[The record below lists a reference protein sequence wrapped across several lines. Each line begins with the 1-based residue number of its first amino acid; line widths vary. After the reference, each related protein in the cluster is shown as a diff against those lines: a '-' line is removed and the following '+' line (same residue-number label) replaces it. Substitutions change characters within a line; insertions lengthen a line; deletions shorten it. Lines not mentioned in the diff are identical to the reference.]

1 MVKYWFV
8 RHNMQAYKE
17 HSDRIGREQ
26 TRAAKIRHFR
36 NLTKGDKIIYYAKDT
51 QKIIGLFEIAS
62 DTWVPFEGSNTD
74 IEWGGRTLCY
84 EIKPLYIPSK
94 PIEFSAKAL
103 GLSPLEPRVTVARLS
118 YKQYERIKS
127 FILGIRDPVNHEGV
141 VALFSKIHR
150 ELGYSAIKEIR
161 TAFPDAI
168 VEDAYG
174 NEKRIEF
181 EFKSMNF
188 EKEGHKAEDCD
199 EVVCWED
206 DWGAAAKLK
215 VVELKR
221 FIYG

>member
-1 MVKYWFV
+1 
-8 RHNMQAYKE
+8 MQAYKE

-26 TRAAKIRHFR
+26 TAAARIRHFR
-36 NLTKGDKIIYYAKDT
+36 NLSKGDKIIYYAIDT
-51 QKIIGLFEIAS
+51 QEIVGLFEIDS

-74 IEWGGRTLCY
+74 IEWGRTLSY
-84 EIKPLYIPSK
+84 KIKPLYVPSK
-94 PIEFSAKAL
+94 PLNFSAKAL
-103 GLSPLEPRVTVARLS
+103 GLSLEPRGTVARLS
-118 YKQYERIKS
+118 RKQYERIKS
-127 FILGIRDPVNHEGV
+127 FILGISDPVNHEGV

-181 EFKSMNF
+181 EHKSMNI
-188 EKEGHKAEDCD
+188 EKDEHKAKHCD
-199 EVVCWED
+199 EIVCWED
-206 DWGAAAKLK
+206 NWGAAAKLK
-215 VVELKR
+215 VVELKQ